1 MRMTTIAIGAVVL
14 ALLAAPAFAQ
24 SDDDWVQVPSSRG
37 ATSEGGGAAKTT
49 VEEEHSAI
57 ACAMV
62 GALVQQAATMRDR
75 GVTEQSQFLSIDGPD
90 GRLYQ
95 IMLATDPAGTLL
107 AGIHREIDYVYV
119 HRDMTPAQLGTQVRQ
134 NCGNPKDRPQDAQD
148 DISHQ
153 PVPGTI
159 RDFAADETAYES
171 DHQP

>member
-1 MRMTTIAIGAVVL
+1 MRMTTIAITALML

-24 SDDDWVQVPSSRG
+24 SDDDWVRVPSSRDV
-37 ATSEGGGAAKTT
+37 SREGGGATKTT
-49 VEEEHSAI
+49 MDEEHSAI

-62 GALVQQAATMRDR
+62 GALVQQAAMMRDR

-90 GRLYQ
+90 GKLYQ
-95 IMLATDPAGTLL
+95 IMLATDAAGTLL

-119 HRDMTPAQLGTQVRQ
+119 HRDMTAAQLGTQVRQ
-134 NCGNPKDRPQDAQD
+134 SCGDPNDHPQDAQH

-159 RDFAADETAYES
+159 HDFAADKTAYES
-171 DHQP
+171 GHQP